1 MFRGFPSSYS
11 SSPAVTSAGEAL
23 AEPAVDPLLSGRA
36 EPKDILVTGAS
47 GFVGRHLL
55 PRLQDRG
62 HRVRGLC
69 RDVPT
74 EAPPARLGWW
84 GCDIVRADRLA
95 GAAEGCD
102 VVVHLAGVTESGE
115 HDFQSV
121 HVTGTRNVVAEAER
135 AGVERF
141 IHVSTVGAQEDA
153 RSDFCRT
160 KFQAEVVVRQCGLE
174 HVIFRPSVIYGP
186 GDHFTTSLVLL
197 LRRLPVFPVLGIG
210 GMRLQ
215 PVSIEDVTDV
225 FAQAV
230 ERADVVGR
238 TFELAGPE
246 RLKFTKIVRIVARQ
260 LDLRR
265 PIVQL
270 PAPLAGLALAVMDR
284 LGLPAPLS
292 PEQLDLLRESAVL
305 SRRENPLRTVFRVEP
320 LPFRIAVAD
329 YL

>member
-11 SSPAVTSAGEAL
+11 SSPAATSTGEAL
-23 AEPAVDPLLSGRA
+23 AEPAVDPLLSGSA
-36 EPKDILVTGAS
+36 EPKAILVTGAS

-69 RDVPT
+69 RTPPS
-74 EAPPARLGWW
+74 EPPPARLGWW
-84 GCDIVRADRLA
+84 RCDIVRADRLA

-115 HDFQSV
+115 HGFRSV

-135 AGVERF
+135 AGVKRF
-141 IHVSTVGAQEDA
+141 IQVSTVGAQADA
-153 RSDFCRT
+153 RSEFCRT
-160 KFQAEVVVRQCGLE
+160 KFQAEGVVRQCGLE
-174 HVIFRPSVIYGP
+174 YVIFRPSVIYGP
-186 GDHFTTSLVLL
+186 DDHFTTALALL

-225 FAQAV
+225 LAQAV
-230 ERADVVGR
+230 ERPDVVGR
-238 TFELAGPE
+238 TFEVAGPE

-270 PAPLAGLALAVMDR
+270 PSPLSGVALTLMDR
-284 LGLPAPLS
+284 LGLPAPLT
-292 PEQLDLLRESAVL
+292 PQQLDLLRESSLL

-320 LPFRIAVAD
+320 LPFRVAVAD